1 MSPLGEVLEVAR
13 RARGLTQTQ
22 LAELTGVTQA
32 ALSRYE
38 SGMREPEPD
47 VARRLAAALGVTT
60 DLLEHAGRAH
70 QGMAMEAHMRRRATA
85 PPGIWKRLEAELN
98 MLRFHSGRLF
108 EQVALRAVQH
118 IPSFDPFD
126 VTPSTAARM
135 VRMQWRMPIGPIRG
149 LTRWLESAGCLVIA
163 RDFDTARVDGLSQWA
178 GTHPVMLLNRRSPT
192 DRLRLTMAHELGHLV
207 LHSEHVG
214 DDVESEATEFAAEFL
229 MPADLILPSLRN
241 LRIGQ
246 LGDLKQYWGV
256 SMQALIE
263 RAFGLGLLSPT
274 QRTTMY
280 KTFSARGWRTV
291 EPYGDRIPAESP
303 ALAESVGT
311 EMAASGLSLAEIA
324 AMAGFATEADN
335 TVFRPTGGHLH
346 LV

>member
-1 MSPLGEVLEVAR
+1 MSSFGEVLAVAR
-13 RARGLTQTQ
+13 RARGLTQNQ
-22 LAELTGVTQA
+22 LAGLAGVTQA

-38 SGMREPEPD
+38 SGMRAPD
-47 VARRLAAALGVTT
+47 PGVTPRLAAALGVTA
-60 DLLEHAGRAH
+60 DLLEHAERVQ

-85 PPGIWKRLEAELN
+85 PPSVWKRLEADLN
-98 MLRFHSGRLF
+98 MLRFHTSRMF
-108 EQVALRAVQH
+108 EQVALHAAEH
-118 IPSFDPFD
+118 IPSFDPLE
-126 VTPSTAARM
+126 VTPSAAARM
-135 VRMQWRMPIGPIRG
+135 VRMQWRMPIGPVRS
-149 LTRWLESAGCLVIA
+149 LTRWLESAGCLVVS
-163 RDFDTARVDGLSQWA
+163 RDFETARVDGLSQWA
-178 GTHPVMLLNRRSPT
+178 GATPVMLLNSRSPT

-214 DDVESEATEFAAEFL
+214 DDVESEATAFAAEFL
-229 MPADLILPSLRN
+229 MPADLIRPSLRN

-246 LGDLKQYWGV
+246 LRDLKQEWGV

-263 RAFGLGLLSPT
+263 RAFGLGLLSSS

-291 EPYGDRIPAESP
+291 EPYGELIPPESATLAGAVGAEM
-303 ALAESVGT
+303 G
-311 EMAASGLSLAEIA
+311 ASGLSPSEIA

-335 TVFRPTGGHLH
+335 TVFRSTTGKLH